1 MQGGSTSVVRSPII
15 LQSTMRLQERLRP
28 RPTRKG
34 TIEII
39 LRKIMK
45 DGTGG
50 RRVRMG
56 MRAETCTDGWLMS
69 SPRWVFTTRCQTPC
83 NLTNPTP
90 SHQLQSHQN
99 TYTYTVLSVI
109 RRREGGSPKLFSGTN
124 INGLQCR
131 CINFAR
137 CSGWFAIMHYQVDIS
152 SLCSSTHITFDRMAA
167 NLRLQQLFNL
177 FWSWIAEHINGRVS
191 SKRCHW
197 KSLSTGNKN

>member
-39 LRKIMK
+39 LRKITK

-50 RRVRMG
+50 RRVRMRV
-56 MRAETCTDGWLMS
+56 RAETCTDGWLMS
-69 SPRWVFTTRCQTPC
+69 SPRWAARWAARGPGGSPRWVLTTRCQTPC

-109 RRREGGSPKLFSGTN
+109 RRREGGSSKLFSGTN

-167 NLRLQQLFNL
+167 NLRIAPALQPFLVLN
-177 FWSWIAEHINGRVS
+177 SWTH
-191 SKRCHW
+191 
-197 KSLSTGNKN
+197 